1 MRQNFELANALSAA
15 EQTDLVILLNKAAD
29 LLRKYAVNLSPEE
42 RKSARSVAARRESY
56 VRHSLRAARQHEQLL
71 PRDFNVSDYNSLM
84 EQYDQHKNISVI
96 VNELTEL
103 VNDTSVAIGQEL
115 MAYTDTLYN
124 SLKIARTRNAS
135 VEHTLAEL
143 EAYNSRSSNEDGGG
157 YKKAE

>member
-1 MRQNFELANALSAA
+1 
-15 EQTDLVILLNKAAD
+15 
-29 LLRKYAVNLSPEE
+29 
-42 RKSARSVAARRESY
+42 
-56 VRHSLRAARQHEQLL
+56 
-71 PRDFNVSDYNSLM
+71 M